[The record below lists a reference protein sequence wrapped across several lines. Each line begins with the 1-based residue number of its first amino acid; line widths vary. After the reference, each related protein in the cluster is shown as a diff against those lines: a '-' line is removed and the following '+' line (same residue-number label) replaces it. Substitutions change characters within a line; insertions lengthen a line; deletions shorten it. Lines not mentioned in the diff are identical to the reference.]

1 MIVSMLQNL
10 VLGQF
15 LIGTILKKIIFFE
28 IIPPFLRLILL
39 RATKT
44 NINQEEKTM
53 EAMSH
58 TGLIVKGEK
67 QTPYE
72 VETYHENGSTRLLVI
87 TEVPIFDKQGNM
99 IAVEGIVQHIT
110 DN

>member
-44 NINQEEKTM
+44 NINREGKTM
-53 EAMSH
+53 EAMRHS
-58 TGLIVKGEK
+58 GMIIKGGK
-67 QTPYE
+67 QPPYE
-72 VETYHENGSTRLLVI
+72 VETYHKEGSTRLLVI

-99 IAVEGIVQHIT
+99 IAVEGIAQNIT